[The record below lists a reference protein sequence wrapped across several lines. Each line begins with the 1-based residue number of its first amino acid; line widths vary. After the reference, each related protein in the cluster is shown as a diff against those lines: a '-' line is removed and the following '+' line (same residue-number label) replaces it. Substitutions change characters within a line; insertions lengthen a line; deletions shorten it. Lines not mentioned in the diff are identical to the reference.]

1 MAESA
6 CVIRAEKGIYDS
18 AADSWCQPPRGE
30 WSWNANHGA
39 TVSES
44 QLKESG
50 EIGAKQ
56 HATARERAASGDWQ
70 ETGKW
75 GGCPSSHHHA
85 TRVASPIVA
94 LSKDN
99 KIKVPMT
106 LRKHWWRFVL
116 LIAAVIIGT
125 WAYVLVAVRGTFAS
139 FQSANDARGEAVVA
153 GVAGHRIAGR
163 VYLDETPA
171 SAAPLVVV
179 LHGDAPFINPGYQ
192 YAVAADLANA
202 APGVRVVALMR
213 PGYADVYGSRSDG
226 DRGFASGENYTLS
239 VANDLAAAIQSLK
252 QRWGAPSIIL
262 VGHSGGAAVAANIAA
277 LFPGL
282 VQHLFLVACPCDVP
296 AFRQHMARLH
306 WSPMWLLPADS
317 LSPIQTL
324 DRMSSE
330 TKITAISGANDPIA
344 LVEYSEQ
351 YIAKARTLGIAAS
364 MIVLPDKGHEILDD
378 TAVVALVSRAARDG
392 N

>member
-1 MAESA
+1 
-6 CVIRAEKGIYDS
+6 
-18 AADSWCQPPRGE
+18 
-30 WSWNANHGA
+30 
-39 TVSES
+39 
-44 QLKESG
+44 
-50 EIGAKQ
+50 
-56 HATARERAASGDWQ
+56 
-70 ETGKW
+70 
-75 GGCPSSHHHA
+75 
-85 TRVASPIVA
+85 
-94 LSKDN
+94 
-99 KIKVPMT
+99 
-106 LRKHWWRFVL
+106 
-116 LIAAVIIGT
+116 
-125 WAYVLVAVRGTFAS
+125 
-139 FQSANDARGEAVVA
+139 
-153 GVAGHRIAGR
+153 
-163 VYLDETPA
+163 
-171 SAAPLVVV
+171 
-179 LHGDAPFINPGYQ
+179 
-192 YAVAADLANA
+192 
-202 APGVRVVALMR
+202 MR

>member
-1 MAESA
+1 
-6 CVIRAEKGIYDS
+6 V
-18 AADSWCQPPRGE
+18 
-30 WSWNANHGA
+30 GA
-39 TVSES
+39 VE
-44 QLKESG
+44 
-50 EIGAKQ
+50 
-56 HATARERAASGDWQ
+56 
-70 ETGKW
+70 
-75 GGCPSSHHHA
+75 
-85 TRVASPIVA
+85 
-94 LSKDN
+94 DN

-106 LRKHWWRFVL
+106 LRKHWWKFVL
-116 LIAAVIIGT
+116 LIAAVIMLGT

-139 FQSANDARGEAVVA
+139 FQPTTEARGVAVVA
-153 GVAGHRIAGR
+153 GVAGHRIVGR
-163 VYLDETPA
+163 VYVNET
-171 SAAPLVVV
+171 SVSLSAPLVIV

-192 YAVAADLANA
+192 YAVAADLAGA
-202 APGVRVVALMR
+202 VPGGRVVALMR

-226 DRGFASGENYTLS
+226 DRGFATGENYTLS

-252 QRWGAPSIIL
+252 QQWGAPSIIL

-296 AFRQHMARLH
+296 AFRQHMARLQ
-306 WSPMWLLPADS
+306 WSPMWLLPVDS

-324 DRMSSE
+324 ARMNSE

-344 LVEYSEQ
+344 LVEYSEK

-364 MIVLPDKGHEILDD
+364 MIILPDKGHEILDD
-378 TAVVALVSRAARDG
+378 TAVIALVSRAARNG